1 MKQYSLQLGNIFE
14 SNQRYGNM
22 YPGIFPTGWV
32 KPSGIEENGYC
43 KTVPTMLTS
52 MDVLESG

>member
-1 MKQYSLQLGNIFE
+1 
-14 SNQRYGNM
+14 M

-52 MDVLESG
+52 MEVLESDELKKIED